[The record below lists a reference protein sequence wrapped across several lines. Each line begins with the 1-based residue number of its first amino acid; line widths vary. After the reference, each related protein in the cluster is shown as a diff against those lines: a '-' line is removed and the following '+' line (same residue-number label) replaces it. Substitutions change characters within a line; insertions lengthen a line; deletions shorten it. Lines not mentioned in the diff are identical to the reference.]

1 MIVYGSTLSP
11 FVRKVM
17 AYGAEKG
24 LALTLNAIGL
34 GSDNPEFLRA
44 SPFGKMPGFTD
55 GSFAISDST
64 AIITYLEAKFPQPFL
79 LPGDPALRARTIWY
93 EEFADTMLTAALGK
107 IFFNTIVSPMF
118 LKQPGNAAAIA
129 EGHAELPR
137 LLDYLEANIPP
148 SQFLVGDTITLADVA
163 VASPFVNYAHC
174 GGSVDAAT
182 HPRLAAW
189 LALIHARPSFA
200 AMIAEESAMLAKA
213 RGRG

>member
-11 FVRKVM
+11 FVRKVL
-17 AYGAEKG
+17 AYGTEKG
-24 LALTLNAIGL
+24 LALTFVPIGL
-34 GSDNPEFLRA
+34 GSDNPEFRRA

-64 AIITYLEAKFPQPFL
+64 AIITYLEAKYPQPFL
-79 LPGDPALRARTIWY
+79 LPGDPALRARAIWFD
-93 EEFADTMLTAALGK
+93 EFADTMLSASIGK
-107 IFFNTIVSPMF
+107 IFFNTIVSPIF
-118 LKQPGNAAAIA
+118 LKQPGNEELIA

-137 LLDYLEANIPP
+137 LFAYLEANIPP

-182 HPRLAAW
+182 YPRLAAW

-200 AMIAEESAMLAKA
+200 VMIAAEKAMFE
-213 RGRG
+213 RPR

>member
-11 FVRKVM
+11 FVRKVL
-17 AYGAEKG
+17 AYGTEKG
-24 LALTLNAIGL
+24 LALTFVPIGL
-34 GSDNPEFLRA
+34 GSDNPEFRRA

-64 AIITYLEAKFPQPFL
+64 AIITYLEAKYPQPFL
-79 LPGDPALRARTIWY
+79 LPGDPALRARAIWFD
-93 EEFADTMLTAALGK
+93 EFADTMLSASIGK
-107 IFFNTIVSPMF
+107 IFFNTIVSPIF
-118 LKQPGNAAAIA
+118 LKQPGNEALIA

-137 LLDYLEANIPP
+137 LFAYLEANIPP

-182 HPRLAAW
+182 YPRLAAW

-200 AMIAEESAMLAKA
+200 VMIAAEKAMFE
-213 RGRG
+213 RPR